1 MVSAGVRRIL
11 RSYYPLAILLMAALV
26 ARVALTPFWAYLP
39 NNFTDEGYWKDWMQA
54 IHQHGLLNVFRTANT
69 DYVGYHYILWLL
81 TGVYSLMGGSD
92 YGHEVFRLHLLV
104 KAPPVLFDLGLI
116 AATYVVS
123 RSLFQ
128 EMRLARASSM
138 ALLAAAIIAFQP
150 AVLYD
155 SAVWSQTDSIVT
167 LAMLLSVFFAVRGR
181 TKTAFGIW
189 MAGFL
194 IKPHP
199 IIVLPLLLYLT
210 WRQGA
215 RALLPGI
222 GTAAAVGLI
231 GVGPWLLHGDAG
243 SLGTVYKSLFDAD
256 YQRLSA
262 QAWNMWWF
270 ADLTYHPK
278 PTDMLF
284 AFVNYRMM
292 GLLATALAGCLALL
306 YVRARMNLR
315 GSLLAAA
322 YLAFAFYLLPVST
335 HERYLYPFF
344 VFMLPVAVMEK
355 RWRPLYAVA
364 SLTFFLNL
372 IVVAPP
378 IHAFSNRWTSSNF
391 TMAVAAVNCLL
402 FALFTMPIAGVA
414 LPSLRSLLLIR
425 WHEVSAFLARVSGNG
440 RQEAEG
446 PAEHG

>member
-1 MVSAGVRRIL
+1 MIPFGARRTL
-11 RSYYPLAILLMAALV
+11 RTYYPLAILLAAALAV
-26 ARVALTPFWAYLP
+26 RIALAPFWAYLP

-54 IHQHGLLNVFRTANT
+54 IHQHGLLNVFRATNT
-69 DYVGYHYILWLL
+69 DYVGYHYVLWLL
-81 TGVYSLMGGSD
+81 TGIYSLMGGSD

-104 KAPPVLFDLGLI
+104 KAPPILFDLGLI
-116 AATYVVS
+116 IATYVVS
-123 RSLFQ
+123 RAVFK
-128 EMRLARASSM
+128 EMRLARVSAM

-150 AVLYD
+150 TILYD

-210 WRQGA
+210 WRRGA
-215 RALLPGI
+215 RALLLGLA
-222 GTAAAVGLI
+222 TAMAVALI

-243 SLGTVYKSLFDAD
+243 GLGLVYKSLVDAD

-278 PTDMLF
+278 PPDMVF

-292 GLLATALAGCLALL
+292 GLVATALAGCLALL
-306 YVRARMNLR
+306 YLRVRMNLR
-315 GSLLAAA
+315 GSLVAAA

-335 HERYLYPFF
+335 HERYLYPFLI
-344 VFMLPVAVMEK
+344 FMLPIAVAEK
-355 RWRPLYAVA
+355 RWRVLYAAA
-364 SLTFFLNL
+364 SVVFFLNL
-372 IVVAPP
+372 VVVAPP
-378 IHAFSNRWTSSNF
+378 IHALSNRWTSSPF
-391 TMAVAAVNCLL
+391 TMAMAAVNCLL
-402 FALFTMPIAGVA
+402 FTVFTLAIGRVA
-414 LPSLRSLLLIR
+414 LPSLRSLLLTR
-425 WHEVSAFLARVSGNG
+425 WEEAYAFLARLSGNDH
-440 RQEAEG
+440 QPATG
-446 PAEHG
+446 PADRP